1 VKNYKTYLLYK
12 FKENFKIFNNLGILI
27 FIITLLQAIT
37 PFLFRVIIDLGV
49 NKDNIPF
56 INIIFIG
63 YFMLLLSIGIG
74 NIIKNYLSHILTSEF
89 KKSIII
95 DYIKIILNHI
105 SSVTILNFGQLYNKI
120 NDLEFLNTFLT
131 KNTLYFINSLLM
143 TIIYSS
149 ILYVFNVEVF
159 LVFIAYIIV
168 SFIWEYLFISYKKI
182 IESKI
187 RESKIEEKNYW
198 FDLLGNI
205 YDIKIYN
212 KEKEY
217 ISKWN
222 NNNDE
227 YEKSIYKDSLT
238 KSGQEFISFLISS
251 FKNLFILYISVREVL
266 NGEMTFG
273 TLISI
278 QFIIG
283 FLNSPVASFINFISS
298 YGLYKISI
306 NEINNDY
313 VNFISTSNEEKIVLK
328 KEINLI
334 DLYNISLIYPKSP
347 SYSLTNINLK
357 LYRGKKYAIIGK
369 SGSGKSTLLKVLLGL
384 YSPTEGVINID
395 RLSSMEI
402 NMESYRNNF
411 ASVLQESKLIK
422 GNFIENITFHSTDI
436 DYDWLNKVIDLTN
449 LEDILSKYKKG
460 IFDNI
465 NNESKGIS
473 EGQKQRILLAR
484 ALYQNKDFLIL
495 DEATNALDVY
505 NEFVI
510 FNNLKKIM
518 NDKTLIVSTHNINLI
533 KDFDCIF
540 FMLNGTIVEVG
551 NHEQLTKKKGHYN
564 ILYNIQ
570 NKNQQ

>member
-1 VKNYKTYLLYK
+1 MKNYKTYLLYK
-12 FKENFKIFNNLGILI
+12 FKENFRLFNNLGILI
-27 FIITLLQAIT
+27 FLITLLQAIT

-95 DYIKIILNHI
+95 DYIRIILNHI
-105 SSVTILNFGQLYNKI
+105 SSITVLNFGQLSNKI

-159 LVFIAYIIV
+159 VVFIAYIIV
-168 SFIWEYLFISYKKI
+168 SFIWEYIFISYKKI

-187 RESKIEEKNYW
+187 RQSKIEEKNYW

-217 ISKWN
+217 VSKWN

-238 KSGQEFISFLISS
+238 KSGQEFITFLITS
-251 FKNLFILYISVREVL
+251 FKNLLILYISIREVL

-306 NEINNDY
+306 SEINNDY
-313 VNFISTSNEEKIVLK
+313 VNFISTSNEDKITLK

-334 DLYNISLIYPKSP
+334 ELYNISLIYPKSP

-384 YSPTEGVINID
+384 YSPTEGVINVD
-395 RLSSMEI
+395 KLSSTEV
-402 NMESYRNNF
+402 NMENYRSNF
-411 ASVLQESKLIK
+411 ATVLQESKLIK

-436 DYDWLNKVIDLTN
+436 DYDWLNKVIELTN

-540 FMLNGTIVEVG
+540 FMVNGTIAEVG
-551 NHEQLTKKKGHYN
+551 NHEQLIKKRGHYN
-564 ILYNIQ
+564 ILYKIQ

>member
-1 VKNYKTYLLYK
+1 MKNYKTYLLYK

-159 LVFIAYIIV
+159 LVFIAYIII

-182 IESKI
+182 IETKI

-251 FKNLFILYISVREVL
+251 FKNLFILYISIREVL

-313 VNFISTSNEEKIVLK
+313 VNFISTSNEGKIVLK

-564 ILYNIQ
+564 IFYNIQ

>member
-1 VKNYKTYLLYK
+1 MKNYKTYLLYK

>member
-1 VKNYKTYLLYK
+1 MKNYKTYLLYK

-105 SSVTILNFGQLYNKI
+105 SSVTILNFGELYNKI

-159 LVFIAYIIV
+159 LIFIAYIIV
-168 SFIWEYLFISYKKI
+168 SFIWEYLFKSYKNL
-182 IESKI
+182 IETKI
-187 RESKIEEKNYW
+187 RESKIKEKNYW

-251 FKNLFILYISVREVL
+251 FKNLFILYISIREVL

-283 FLNSPVASFINFISS
+283 FLNSPVSSFINFISS

-313 VNFISTSNEEKIVLK
+313 VNFISTSNDEKIVLK

-334 DLYNISLIYPKSP
+334 E
-347 SYSLTNINLK
+347 
-357 LYRGKKYAIIGK
+357 A
-369 SGSGKSTLLKVLLGL
+369 V
-384 YSPTEGVINID
+384 
-395 RLSSMEI
+395 
-402 NMESYRNNF
+402 
-411 ASVLQESKLIK
+411 SK
-422 GNFIENITFHSTDI
+422 E
-436 DYDWLNKVIDLTN
+436 
-449 LEDILSKYKKG
+449 
-460 IFDNI
+460 
-465 NNESKGIS
+465 
-473 EGQKQRILLAR
+473 R
-484 ALYQNKDFLIL
+484 
-495 DEATNALDVY
+495 
-505 NEFVI
+505 
-510 FNNLKKIM
+510 
-518 NDKTLIVSTHNINLI
+518 
-533 KDFDCIF
+533 
-540 FMLNGTIVEVG
+540 
-551 NHEQLTKKKGHYN
+551 
-564 ILYNIQ
+564 
-570 NKNQQ
+570 

>member
-1 VKNYKTYLLYK
+1 MKNYKTYLLYK

-105 SSVTILNFGQLYNKI
+105 SSVTILNFGELYNKI

-159 LVFIAYIIV
+159 LIFIAYIIV
-168 SFIWEYLFISYKKI
+168 SFIWEYLFKSYKNL
-182 IESKI
+182 IETKI
-187 RESKIEEKNYW
+187 RESKIKEKNYW

-251 FKNLFILYISVREVL
+251 FKNLFILYISIREVL

-283 FLNSPVASFINFISS
+283 FLNSPVSSFINFISS

-313 VNFISTSNEEKIVLK
+313 VNFISTSNDEKIVLK

-436 DYDWLNKVIDLTN
+436 DYGWLNKVIDLTN
-449 LEDILSKYKKG
+449 LDDILSKYKKG

-518 NDKTLIVSTHNINLI
+518 NDKTFIVSTHNINLI

-564 ILYNIQ
+564 IFYNIQ

>member
-1 VKNYKTYLLYK
+1 MKNYKTYLLYK

-56 INIIFIG
+56 INTIFLG

-89 KKSIII
+89 KKSIIV

-105 SSVTILNFGQLYNKI
+105 NSVTILNFGQLYSKI
-120 NDLEFLNTFLT
+120 NDLEYLNTFLT

-168 SFIWEYLFISYKKI
+168 SFLWEYLFISYKKI

-187 RESKIEEKNYW
+187 RQSKIEEKNYW

-212 KEKEY
+212 KEKQY
-217 ISKWN
+217 VSKWS

-251 FKNLFILYISVREVL
+251 FKNLLILYISIREVL

-306 NEINNDY
+306 SEINNDY
-313 VNFISTSNEEKIVLK
+313 VNFISTSNEDKITLK

-334 DLYNISLIYPKSP
+334 ELYNISLSYPKSL
-347 SYSLTNINLK
+347 SNSLTNINLK

-395 RLSSMEI
+395 KLSSTEV

-411 ASVLQESKLIK
+411 ATVLQESKLIK

-436 DYDWLNKVIDLTN
+436 DYDWLNKVIELTN

-465 NNESKGIS
+465 NNEAKGIS

-540 FMLNGTIVEVG
+540 FMVNGAIAEVG
-551 NHEQLTKKKGHYN
+551 NHEQLTKKRGHYN